1 MVHGFLSIHIIFFSI
16 LFLWMGYRLL
26 VFANG
31 PIRSFTIPNF
41 FMLKYLVFAYVG
53 SVLYNVVFFQL
64 ELNYGMYSNL
74 DYVFNVWLYSS
85 LGIVLIPLGML
96 IANLFFKFDNNSLNE
111 KFFSKPL
118 KTFNVNLGVLTSVH
132 FIQIMY
138 DDWIPISISYAN
150 YIKYVTYIIY
160 TNLRSTYFNSH

>member
-118 KTFNVNLGVLTSVH
+118 KTFNVNLGVLL
-132 FIQIMY
+132 
-138 DDWIPISISYAN
+138 SIIIILLVSSFSL
-150 YIKYVTYIIY
+150 YIYRSIIG
-160 TNLRSTYFNSH
+160 